1 MDTFYFALKKNKV
14 IDAMKTC
21 FKYALNNDH
30 AFNHTCNFT
39 NGKTNTT
46 TTKLAIFLHLHLAKD
61 PTQIQLANEML
72 GNQSPKETH
81 SMRILKICLK
91 C

>member
-39 NGKTNTT
+39 NGKTN
-46 TTKLAIFLHLHLAKD
+46 KHNNNKVSNIF
-61 PTQIQLANEML
+61 TFTS
-72 GNQSPKETH
+72 G
-81 SMRILKICLK
+81 
-91 C
+91 

>member
-1 MDTFYFALKKNKV
+1 MLLTIHVTSQMEKQ
-14 IDAMKTC
+14 
-21 FKYALNNDH
+21 
-30 AFNHTCNFT
+30 
-39 NGKTNTT
+39 TNTT